1 MIIKKLVVGSLFSML
16 LGSGAANADWGDVYY
31 CQMTNFSE
39 VTSDGVLERYKLK
52 TFQFKLDQARNEMVF
67 GIDGFFADT
76 LIGLTEK
83 KSFPSQEVWVA
94 NNEFQMVTF
103 DAGKFL
109 LARHSF
115 FLLFYPT
122 IYGIHKLYTIFL

>member
-1 MIIKKLVVGSLFSML
+1 MIIKKIITGLTLSIL
-16 LGSGAANADWGDVYY
+16 LSSGAANADWGDVYY

-52 TFQFKLDQARNEMVF
+52 TFQFKLDQARNDMVF
-67 GIDGFFADT
+67 GSDGFFADT

-115 FLLFYPT
+115 F
-122 IYGIHKLYTIFL
+122 GIVSVSANCDKF